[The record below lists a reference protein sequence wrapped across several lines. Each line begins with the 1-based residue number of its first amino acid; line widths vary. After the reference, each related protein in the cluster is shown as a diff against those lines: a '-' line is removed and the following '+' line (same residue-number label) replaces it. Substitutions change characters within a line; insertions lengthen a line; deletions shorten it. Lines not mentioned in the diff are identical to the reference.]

1 MRKVAIRGDWREIL
15 RNGLAGLKA
24 CATYDL
30 VRSTEE
36 LVERQKIEKQTPCA
50 QGRESIMAMQE
61 RKRDQLTTASAF
73 LPDLREQPPIT
84 RSRRNTLG
92 GQLQRIPPVSLIR
105 RIKSE
110 YDRLDAPQRFRTCTV
125 SCTGLSGGNQFR
137 SWQMVLASPSEPLSQ
152 LEVLVVDCQ
161 ATAAAPRGHLLEIG
175 WARARKAITH
185 AHSSLIALPDGEQIP
200 PAVARITGISERMM
214 TAAVDRHLA
223 WRELSDQAAS
233 LAQQPAPTVIH
244 FARFEQPFL
253 RTLATDVFPLDVVC
267 TRDIAR
273 RLLPNLPR
281 CSLRALAG
289 YFGRGVGS
297 LRRSADHVEATAF
310 VWHELVGLLD
320 RHGVSTWGALH
331 DWLAGPAEPIGRRRR
346 IWPMPRDVRLSL
358 PAAPGIYRMLRT
370 DGSVLYV
377 GKAASLHHRVNSYF
391 RKQAGVPERLLEMLS
406 QARAISFDVTPSALE
421 AALLEPDE
429 IKRHRPP
436 YNVALTTA
444 SRSLWFTPLDLS
456 ARGRQPSPH
465 CPFGPF
471 ASAETLDQFAALA
484 RAGRAALTPGSR
496 GPDDRTFTA
505 GYDRLCAT
513 HPELSRVD
521 LSDYAKLLRLG
532 TRLWREGRRDRD
544 VDEDYANETRRS
556 LTVWTPEFVQVSL
569 EWLALRAALARRRA
583 IWLTRLFESS
593 VVWREPG
600 DSRARLIVIENSEV
614 VLSAA
619 ADAHA
624 TPPIPP
630 GYRRPVAARREAFTL
645 GSFDRLRV
653 LTTELKRLIAA
664 AAPMALR
671 LDAGP
676 ALDEPRLASALW
688 WV

>member
-1 MRKVAIRGDWREIL
+1 MG
-15 RNGLAGLKA
+15 
-24 CATYDL
+24 
-30 VRSTEE
+30 
-36 LVERQKIEKQTPCA
+36 
-50 QGRESIMAMQE
+50 
-61 RKRDQLTTASAF
+61 
-73 LPDLREQPPIT
+73 
-84 RSRRNTLG
+84 SR
-92 GQLQRIPPVSLIR
+92 P
-105 RIKSE
+105 
-110 YDRLDAPQRFRTCTV
+110 
-125 SCTGLSGGNQFR
+125 
-137 SWQMVLASPSEPLSQ
+137 EPLSQ
-152 LEVLVVDCQ
+152 LEVLAVDCQ
-161 ATAAAPRGHLLEIG
+161 ATAAAPRGHLIEIG
-175 WARARKAITH
+175 WARVRKTITH
-185 AHSSLIALPDGEQIP
+185 ARACLIALPDGEQIP
-200 PAVARITGISERMM
+200 PAVARITGISEHMM
-214 TAAVDRHLA
+214 RSAVDGRCV

-233 LAQQPAPTVIH
+233 LSHQPAPTVIH

-253 RTLATDVFPLDVVC
+253 RSLAAGLFPLDVVC
-267 TRDIAR
+267 ARDIGR

-281 CSLRALAG
+281 CSLRALSG
-289 YFGRGVGS
+289 YFGRAVGA
-297 LRRSADHVEATAF
+297 LRRSADHVDATAF
-310 VWHELVGLLD
+310 VWQELVRLLEMQ
-320 RHGVSTWGALH
+320 GVSTWGALH
-331 DWLAGPAEPIGRRRR
+331 DWLAGPVKPTKCRRRV
-346 IWPMPRDVRLSL
+346 WPMPRDVRLSL
-358 PAAPGIYRMLRT
+358 PDAPGIYRLLRT
-370 DGSVLYV
+370 DDSVLYV

-406 QARAISFDVTPSALE
+406 QARAISFDVTPSPLE

-444 SRSLWFTPLDLS
+444 SRALWFTSLDLS
-456 ARGRQPSPH
+456 ARSRQPSPH

-484 RAGRAALTPGSR
+484 RARRAALTPGAR

-544 VDEDYANETRRS
+544 PGDDVEDDGNETRRGV
-556 LTVWTPEFVQVSL
+556 TVWTPEFVQVSL

-583 IWLTRLFESS
+583 MWLTRLFDSS
-593 VVWREPG
+593 VVWREPA
-600 DSRARLIVIENSEV
+600 DSCARLIVIENSEV
-614 VLSAA
+614 VLSGAV
-619 ADAHA
+619 DAHA

-664 AAPMALR
+664 GAPVALR
-671 LDAGP
+671 LGVGP
-676 ALDEPRLASALW
+676 ALDESRLASALW